1 MLPPKNSKTTC
12 ISLPEKQPTIEWR
25 EEQRESSIET
35 KMLARE
41 LSRKGEGSNTFKKN
55 SLLE

>member
-41 LSRKGEGSNTFKKN
+41 LSKKDVG
-55 SLLE
+55 